1 MASQVYVVTS
11 VELGW
16 DCIVGIF
23 DADEFSRE
31 DLQEKFPQK
40 YGYVVYYDTTIHKD
54 LGDFD

>member
-1 MASQVYVVTS
+1 MANQVYVVTN

-31 DLQEKFPQK
+31 DLEKRFTQER
-40 YGYVVYYDTTIHKD
+40 GYVVHWDTTIHKD

>member
-31 DLQEKFPQK
+31 DLQERFPSKQ
-40 YGYVVYYDTTIHKD
+40 GYVVHWDTTIHKD